1 MSTTA
6 QRVFAWSGIVFAN
19 VFFIGMLLAGIL
31 PPHSPLDNPSDVVN
45 NWNDNVDLERLGIFL
60 MMIAAGFTA
69 PFGAV
74 ISVYLRK
81 ISPDGGYSYLQL
93 IGAATGVVAILVPTF
108 MFAAEAFRPDRPAE
122 IQQAINDLAWIPFVM
137 NYPPAL
143 MQTMAVGFATLE
155 QKGENPLFPRW
166 FGYYN
171 LWTGFLFLPG
181 GLILWFKHG
190 AFAWNGALAFWL
202 VAVAFGAWFIVTCLI
217 LLRAIKRTAAEEAA
231 AAAPAAAPAT
241 ATASA

>member
-1 MSTTA
+1 MSTSA

-19 VFFIGMLLAGIL
+19 VFFIGMLLAQIL
-31 PPHSPLDNPSDVVN
+31 PPHSPLDSAHDVAN
-45 NWNDNVDLERLGIFL
+45 HWNDNPDLQRLGIFL

-74 ISVYLRK
+74 VSVYLKRMC
-81 ISPDGGYSYLQL
+81 PDGAYSNLQL
-93 IGAATGVVAILVPTF
+93 LGAATGVVAILVPTF
-108 MFAAEAFRPDRPAE
+108 MFAAEAFRPDQRPDDVFL
-122 IQQAINDLAWIPFVM
+122 AINDMAWIPFVM

-155 QKGENPLFPRW
+155 QKGPNPLFPRW
-166 FGYYN
+166 VGYYN

-202 VAVAFGAWFIVTCLI
+202 VAVAFGAWFVVMTVV
-217 LLRAIKRTAAEEAA
+217 LLRAIKRTAAEEAT
-231 AAAPAAAPAT
+231 AAPKPAPA
-241 ATASA
+241 